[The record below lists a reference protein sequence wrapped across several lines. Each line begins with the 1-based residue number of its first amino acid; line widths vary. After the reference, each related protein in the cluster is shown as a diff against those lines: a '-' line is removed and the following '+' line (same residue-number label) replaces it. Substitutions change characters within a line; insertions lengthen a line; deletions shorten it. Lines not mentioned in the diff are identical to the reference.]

1 MKRHAQL
8 IKLGL
13 NTNPIFATRL
23 INDYLRSP
31 LSNSVRHAHQLFDEV
46 PNKDTVLWTSL
57 ISAYTHSNLPYK
69 ALQLFSAMLQQP
81 ESTNTPN
88 HFVFATVARA
98 IASCPEQIVLG
109 QCIQAHVIK
118 SGFLPGNVIL
128 ETSFVDM
135 YVKCHVV
142 ECARKVFDEMPSRNL
157 VTWNAMVSGYV
168 QNYMEVQGLNLFCT
182 MKCREFLV
190 PDEFSVA
197 TVLTGCAWIQ
207 DLVMGMQVHGYVI
220 VGGLESKCMNSI
232 GNMYFCCGEVCS
244 AESVLSG
251 IESDIVSKLIMIRGY
266 ASNSRYLDALNYIS
280 LEGNIAEILNKDYSI
295 VVPLLNAC
303 ANLSLTKVGKQVHTF
318 IITSGKAHP
327 DSYLSEDN
335 AIIASTLID
344 MYCKCRS
351 VYEASKF
358 FKNWYYTR
366 EISPWNSIISGYIY
380 NGYIEDAR
388 TLMESIPEKNVITW
402 TTMISGYVLIGRPQ
416 EGLALLNKMYSVEEK
431 IRVDGNCMT
440 FVVGLEA
447 CSQLT
452 DLGRGK
458 QIHAKIIR
466 ILDNADTS
474 NVIVGTALVDMY
486 SKSGYMHYAQIV
498 FDMMLDKNVVA
509 WTSIIMGNA
518 VNGLGLRGLE
528 TFKQMIS
535 TGIQP
540 NEVTFVSVLTA
551 CSYCGLVDEG
561 LYYFKL
567 MREKYKLVARED
579 HYTCLIDM
587 LGRVGRLEDAWNF
600 LKEIDDKHN
609 GSFSVGTVWDAL
621 LGACQ
626 LHGNVELGILVGKK
640 LLEDKKQGLTTY
652 KTLSNVYAAAQMW
665 NEVHS
670 IRESWRNKGDAAL
683 EPGLSRIYANTRG
696 P

>member
-13 NTNPIFATRL
+13 STNPIFATRL
-23 INDYLRSP
+23 ITDYSRSP
-31 LSNSVRHAHQLFDEV
+31 LSNSLSHAHQLLDEV
-46 PNKDTVLWTSL
+46 PNKDTVLWTTI

-69 ALQLFSAMLQQP
+69 ALELFSVMLRQP
-81 ESTNTPN
+81 ESTNKPN

-109 QCIQAHVIK
+109 QCIYGHVIK

-135 YVKCHVV
+135 YAKCHVV
-142 ECARKVFDEMPSRNL
+142 ECARKVFDEMPGRNL

-168 QNYMEVQGLNLFCT
+168 QNHMEVHGLNLFCT
-182 MKCREFLV
+182 MKCAELIV

-207 DLVMGMQVHGYVI
+207 DLVMGMQVHGYII
-220 VGGLESKCMNSI
+220 VSGLEPKCMNSI

-244 AESVLSG
+244 AERVLSG
-251 IESDIVSKLIMIRGY
+251 IECDIVSRLITIRGY
-266 ASNSRYLDALNYIS
+266 AFNNRYFDALTYIA
-280 LEGNIAEILNKDYSI
+280 LVGNISEILNKDDSI
-295 VVPLLNAC
+295 VVPILNAC
-303 ANLSLTKVGKQVHTF
+303 ANLSLTEVGKQVHTF
-318 IITSGKAHP
+318 IITSGMAHP
-327 DSYLSEDN
+327 DFHLSEDN

-344 MYCKCRS
+344 MYCKCRC
-351 VYEASKF
+351 VNEASKI

-366 EISPWNSIISGYIY
+366 EISPWNSIISGYLY

-402 TTMISGYVLIGRPQ
+402 TTMISGYVLFGRPQ
-416 EGLALLNKMYSVEEK
+416 EGLALLNNMYSVEEK

-447 CSQLT
+447 CSHLT
-452 DLGRGK
+452 DFGRGK

-466 ILDNADTS
+466 TLNYADTS

-486 SKSGYMHYAQIV
+486 SKSGYMHSAQIV
-498 FDMMLDKNVVA
+498 FDMMLEKNVVA
-509 WTSIIMGNA
+509 WTSIIMGYA

-535 TGIQP
+535 AGVQP

-551 CSYCGLVDEG
+551 CSHCGLVDEG

-567 MREKYKLVARED
+567 MVEKYKLVARED

-587 LGRVGRLEDAWNF
+587 LGRVGRLEDAWSL
-600 LKEIDDKHN
+600 LKEIDDKN
-609 GSFSVGTVWDAL
+609 IGRFSVGTVWDAL
-621 LGACQ
+621 LGACH
-626 LHGNVELGILVGKK
+626 LHGNVELGSIVGKK
-640 LLEDKKQGLTTY
+640 LLEDKKQGSTTY
-652 KTLSNVYAAAQMW
+652 VTLSNVYAAAQMW
-665 NEVHS
+665 DEAHNV
-670 IRESWRNKGDAAL
+670 RESWRNEGDAAV